1 MTNTE
6 WLGADVLSMDCLL
19 ITGIRTASL
28 VFRCHVRGLITDSA
42 VPGGLRLAEDF
53 AEPEPAPDEC
63 VVEVRA
69 FSLNYGETIL
79 LKQRPDGWRPGQDVA
94 GVVVR
99 QAADGSGPA
108 EGTRVVAYLEWE
120 GWAERVAV
128 PTRAVAPL
136 EDRVRFEQA
145 ATLPVAGL
153 TALRAL
159 REGGAVLGRN
169 VLVTGATGGVGQF
182 AVQLA
187 RAAGATVTAQVSGP
201 SRIPEARELGAHHI
215 VSALDDPAL
224 GPFHLV
230 LDGVGGPQ
238 LSQAVHRMA
247 PGATL
252 AMYGRVGN
260 STSEISISDFY
271 RQAWNA
277 RIVGFISPV
286 PEETKG
292 EDLAILAGLVA
303 DGRLRPRIGLELD
316 WRKTAQAFAALTRRE
331 VRGKAVMT
339 IR

>member
-6 WLGADVLSMDCLL
+6 WPGADVLSMDCLL

-153 TALRAL
+153 TALRSL

-215 VSALDDPAL
+215 VTALDDPAL